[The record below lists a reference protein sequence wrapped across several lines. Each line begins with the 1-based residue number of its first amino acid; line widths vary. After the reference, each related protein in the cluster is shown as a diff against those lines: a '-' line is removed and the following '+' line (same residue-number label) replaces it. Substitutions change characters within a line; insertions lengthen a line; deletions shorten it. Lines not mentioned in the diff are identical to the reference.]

1 VWHIKD
7 SGRFKLEGADNPGIV
22 HKVTS
27 ILSRNGLSID
37 KMETSDELAPQ
48 GSAVLF
54 KMVGVVNAY
63 QPLMAGI
70 DIEKV
75 KSELSDLG
83 DDLNCDISMED
94 LAKH

>member
-1 VWHIKD
+1 
-7 SGRFKLEGADNPGIV
+7 LEGADNPGIV

-63 QPLMAGI
+63 QPLMAGF

-83 DDLNCDISMED
+83 DGMNCDISMED